1 MDHTDGLSIEDI
13 LGEIRASE
21 GYRGQI
27 SSHRVF
33 PATPPVYNELSRPL
47 VEELRVNLAARGI
60 DRLYAHQVL
69 ALEKVRAGRNVV
81 VVTGTASGKTLCY
94 NLPVLEEWLKQKETR
109 ALYLYP
115 TKALAQDQLKALHRL
130 TEGLPVRP
138 MAGTYD
144 GDTSPASR
152 KKLRDEG
159 QIIMTNP
166 DMLHQGILPKH
177 PAWGGFFA
185 NLRFVV
191 IDEVHVYR
199 GVFGSNVANV
209 IKRLQRICRHYGSNP
224 IFICTS
230 ATIANP
236 QEHAETLLGK
246 SVDLVDQDGAPHSEK
261 HFILW
266 NPPFLDGTR
275 TERRSANLEAADLM
289 AMLIARRISTIT
301 FARARVVTELI
312 YRYTQERLQRLR
324 PSLVNSIRPYRG
336 GYLPGERREIEEQ
349 LFTGRLLGVT
359 STNALEL
366 GIDIG
371 SLGACL
377 IVGYPGTIAS
387 FWQQAGR
394 VGRGELPSLVFF
406 LGLNA
411 PIDQYLL
418 RYEDYLFDKNP
429 EAAVIDPYNPHI
441 ILGHLRAAAYEAP
454 ISYQDEGEFG
464 KFAPA
469 VKSLL
474 EEAGEI
480 LSVHAKAY
488 WRGRGFPAGQVNLR
502 NISEHTFNIF
512 EEESKRVIGTMD
524 EDSAYQQLYTEAVYL
539 HDGEAY
545 FVHRLDLEERVAY
558 VHKADLDYYTQSIT
572 EVQIRITEE
581 EMKKEWRRSWVRFGM
596 VEVMTKPYLFRKIKF
611 ATRESLGFGP
621 IDLPTKTMDT
631 CALWLT
637 PELAIVNRVK
647 ALGRDPVEGLLG
659 LANVLTEVLPFLV
672 MSDSMDIGSTVDLA
686 NTGAP
691 TIFLYDKYPGGV
703 GFAQRAYEMVEE
715 VFKKALDLIT
725 ACECADGCPSCVGSP
740 LPPHS
745 QLDPD
750 TAAKG
755 RIPDKEGA
763 LIILHELLELEPY
776 IPKPKPVGGFPLA
789 SGDSQEEAGEPPPFT
804 PLPETME
811 LRIRKQLQNLQ
822 VRKGVSRSGKG
833 KKIE

>member
-1 MDHTDGLSIEDI
+1 MDYTGGMRIEDI
-13 LGEIRASE
+13 LGEITASE

-33 PATPPVYNELSRPL
+33 PATPALYGELSRPL
-47 VEELRVNLAARGI
+47 VEELRVNLAAKGI
-60 DRLYAHQVL
+60 SRLYAHQVS
-69 ALEKVRAGRNVV
+69 ALEKVRAGRNIV

-94 NLPVLEEWLKQKETR
+94 NLPVLEKWLKQKETR

-130 TEGLPVRP
+130 TEGLAVRP
-138 MAGTYD
+138 VAGTYD
-144 GDTSPASR
+144 GDTSTASR

-177 PAWGGFFA
+177 PAWGSFFA

-209 IKRLQRICRHYGSNP
+209 LKRLQRICRHYGSDP
-224 IFICTS
+224 VFICTS

-236 QEHAETLLGK
+236 QEHAETLLGR
-246 SVDLVDQDGAPHSEK
+246 SVDLVDQDGAPRSEK

-266 NPPFLDGTR
+266 NPPYLDGTR

-336 GYLPGERREIEEQ
+336 GYLPEERREIEEE
-349 LFTGRLLGVT
+349 LFSGKLLGVT

-418 RYEDYLFDKNP
+418 RYENYLFDKNP

-454 ISYQDEGEFG
+454 LSYRDEAEFG

-469 VKSLL
+469 VKGLL
-474 EEAGEI
+474 EEAGEV
-480 LSVHAKAY
+480 LSVHAKSY
-488 WRGRGFPAGQVNLR
+488 WRGKGFPAAQVNLR

-512 EEESKRVIGTMD
+512 EEESEKVIGTMD

-581 EMKKEWRRSWVRFGM
+581 EMKKEWRKSWVHFGM

-637 PELAIVNRVK
+637 PELAVLNRVK
-647 ALGRDPVEGLLG
+647 ALGRDPVEGILG

-672 MSDSMDIGSTVDLA
+672 MSDPMDIGSTVDLA

-703 GFAQRAYEMVEE
+703 GFAQRAYDVVEE
-715 VFKKALDLIT
+715 VFKNALALIT
-725 ACECADGCPSCVGSP
+725 ACECVEGCPSCVGSP

-776 IPKPKPVGGFPLA
+776 IPKPKPAAGSPLTT
-789 SGDSQEEAGEPPPFT
+789 GDSQEDVGEPPPFT

-811 LRIRKQLQNLQ
+811 LRIRRQLQNLQ
-822 VRKGVSRSGKG
+822 VRKGVSRNGKD
-833 KKIE
+833 K

>member
-1 MDHTDGLSIEDI
+1 MDHADGLSIEDI

-33 PATPPVYNELSRPL
+33 PATPPVYKDLRRPL
-47 VEELRVNLAARGI
+47 PEELRANLAARGI

-69 ALEKVRAGRNVV
+69 ALEKVRAGRNIV

-144 GDTSPASR
+144 GDTSPSSR
-152 KKLRDEG
+152 KKLRDDG

-236 QEHAETLLGK
+236 QEHAGTLLGK
-246 SVDLVDQDGAPHSEK
+246 PVDLVEQDGAPHSEK

-275 TERRSANLEAADLM
+275 TERRSVNLEAADLM

-312 YRYTQERLQRLR
+312 YRYTQERLQRVR

-349 LFTGRLLGVT
+349 LFAGRLLGVT

-406 LGLNA
+406 LGMNA

-418 RYEDYLFDKNP
+418 RYENYLFDKNP

-474 EEAGEI
+474 EEAGEV

-502 NISEHTFNIF
+502 NISEHTFSIF
-512 EEESKRVIGTMD
+512 EEEGKKIIGTMD

-572 EVQIRITEE
+572 EVQIRIAEE

-611 ATRESLGFGP
+611 STRESLGFGP

-637 PELAIVNRVK
+637 PELAIINRVK
-647 ALGRDPVEGLLG
+647 ALGRDVVEGFLG

-715 VFKKALDLIT
+715 VFRKALDLIT

-776 IPKPKPVGGFPLA
+776 IPKPKPVGEYPPA

-822 VRKGVSRSGKG
+822 VQKGVSWSGKG
-833 KKIE
+833 KKTE